1 MCVLVSN
8 SSFVFSGQ
16 VSKESDEEVGEGET
30 NSREQ
35 NGKDCR
41 QQGED
46 EEEER

>member
-1 MCVLVSN
+1 MLVYN

-16 VSKESDEEVGEGET
+16 VSKESDEEVGEEGEI

-41 QQGED
+41 QRGED